1 MEGTLQAQEATEV
14 GMRKC
19 WVYLGIANA
28 SMKLSIRLGR
38 GMREETL
45 EIRLG
50 KEDWAFEC
58 QAREVG
64 LYQSLHAKRIH
75 H

>member
-1 MEGTLQAQEATEV
+1 M
-14 GMRKC
+14 
-19 WVYLGIANA
+19 YLGIANA
-28 SMKLSIRLGR
+28 SMKLEHQIRERSEGR
-38 GMREETL
+38 DTP

-50 KEDWAFEC
+50 KEDWAFKC

>member
-1 MEGTLQAQEATEV
+1 
-14 GMRKC
+14 MRKC
-19 WVYLGIANA
+19 WVYLGTANGP
-28 SMKLSIRLGR
+28 MKLEHQIRETGEGR
-38 GMREETL
+38 DTW

-50 KEDWAFEC
+50 KEDGAFEC

-64 LYQSLHAKRIH
+64 LYQNLPGKRMH